1 MKIESTS
8 VTKFL
13 ITDLMAEPYKLDPV
27 TVFIEDL
34 GVRAENEGRK
44 TRQGKITIECYGE
57 SWSTYWGSM
66 GDRTV
71 AQFVADESVDYVV
84 GCLRRGVGLEPTVF
98 SGEALAKAVRNIAI
112 GCRRGRETWRYE
124 CGRLD
129 QDEARRIYDDAE
141 CLQQFESPES
151 LMHSREADEVLT
163 ALFGSEW
170 HYAVSDH
177 AFAPNPRYE
186 YLTRVV
192 SAVRNAMQSL
202 EQQQEAA

>member
-1 MKIESTS
+1 MKIETTQ
-8 VTKFL
+8 VTKLL
-13 ITDLMAEPYKLDPV
+13 ISDLMGEPYKLDPV
-27 TVFIEDL
+27 SVFIEDL
-34 GVRAENEGRK
+34 GVRAENEDRK
-44 TRQGKITIECYGE
+44 TRQGNITIECYGE
-57 SWSTYWGSM
+57 SWATYWGSM

-84 GCLRRGVGLEPTVF
+84 GCLRRGVSLEPTVF
-98 SGEALAKAVRNIAI
+98 SGEALAKAVRKIAI
-112 GCRRGRETWRYE
+112 GCRRGRKTWRYE
-124 CGRLD
+124 CGHLD

-192 SAVRNAMQSL
+192 SAVRDALQGL
-202 EQQQEAA
+202 EQKQEAA